1 MDIFYTPGQITG
13 NAKSYKL
20 ESVTFRPGYTPL
32 SQKQYDR
39 IAKHPKFARLVS
51 EGVFVVTG
59 VKVTG
64 VKVEEPVELDG
75 GIVQRVLDLPYRESI
90 ELIDTITDHDVLL
103 ELKNSET
110 RVRVIAAIDEKL
122 ENDTDKTEQGQE

>member
-1 MDIFYTPGQITG
+1 MDIFYTPGRITG

-20 ESVTFRPGYTPL
+20 ESVTFRSGYTPL

-51 EGVFVVTG
+51 EGVFAVPG
-59 VKVTG
+59 I
-64 VKVEEPVELDG
+64 KVEEPVERDG

-90 ELIDTITDHDVLL
+90 ELIDTITDQDVLL

-122 ENDTDKTEQGQE
+122 ENDTDKTEQG